1 MCQSFPVGPPK
12 TRNRWTPPFL
22 SADVMLTAGSF
33 LPTRLSRFVFFLLC
47 SPILLPL
54 LCLSFPLLCAVE
66 VFSGLRSRIVKSAP
80 SSVVTE
86 VLAAEEDDLRRCE
99 EGCGELELEED
110 EIEGSLLDRYLED
123 QARSIYDCGDEYDG
137 DSDPI
142 RVPLLS

>member
-1 MCQSFPVGPPK
+1 
-12 TRNRWTPPFL
+12 
-22 SADVMLTAGSF
+22 MLTAASF

-54 LCLSFPLLCAVE
+54 LCLSIPLLCAVE
-66 VFSGLRSRIVKSAP
+66 VFSRLRSRIVKSPP

-86 VLAAEEDDLRRCE
+86 VLAAGEDDLRRCE
-99 EGCGELELEED
+99 EGFGELVVEEV
-110 EIEGSLLDRYLED
+110 EIEGSLLERYLED

-137 DSDPI
+137 DSDPF